1 MKKNLLLA
9 AMIAATLSASAQKD
23 ITPKAYQFANRA
35 VGEQLQIQD
44 AVGGWNSNAFSS
56 EDIKKLAPE
65 GGLVSLNASENKVE
79 AMNATC
85 IVDLGG
91 NVGHVLAVTGASM
104 EGLNEAF
111 AANGLGAVK
120 DAPQGTVKK
129 LQLNFFTDPETTPG
143 ASVVQAD
150 IVVNAWATN
159 TEASQNVW
167 DNFYYMTS
175 DNSVNPNNSNAWKA
189 NGLAITEF
197 CQVDEDG
204 DLVTDDEENPI
215 YDPNRWVR
223 YTTYVGTLG
232 EGGQY
237 SNAIKAKLW
246 TGPNFGNVVLFIKE
260 LSFKTTELN
269 KGSEEFK
276 SQNNHKRTVETYNPD
291 PNKVADAI
299 KNIQAAKNF
308 SISNGT
314 FTSAEYAEVYTLE
327 GKKVFAGTQGQLV
340 PGMYVAKINKVS
352 VKFVVK

>member
-269 KGSEEFK
+269 TGSEEFK

>member
-23 ITPKAYQFANRA
+23 ITPKAYQFANRP

-56 EDIKKLAPE
+56 EEIKKLAPE

-260 LSFKTTELN
+260 LSFKTTDLTTA
-269 KGSEEFK
+269 SEEFK

>member
-269 KGSEEFK
+269 TGSEEFK

-340 PGMYVAKINKVS
+340 SGMYVAKINKVS

>member
-9 AMIAATLSASAQKD
+9 AMIAASLSASAQKD

-35 VGEQLQIQD
+35 VGEQLQVQD

-56 EDIKKLAPE
+56 DEIKKLAPE
-65 GGLVSLNASENKVE
+65 GGLVSLNASEDKAKV
-79 AMNATC
+79 MNASC

-91 NVGHVLAVTGASM
+91 NVGHVLAFAGASM
-104 EGLNEAF
+104 DGLNEAF

-120 DAPQGTVKK
+120 DAPQGTVGQF
-129 LQLNFFTDPETTPG
+129 QLNFYTDPETTPG

-150 IVVNAWATN
+150 IVVNAWGTN

-175 DNSVNPNNSNAWKA
+175 DNSVNPNNSNDWKA
-189 NGLAITEF
+189 NALAITDF
-197 CQVDEDG
+197 CQVDEEG

-215 YDPNRWVR
+215 YDPNRWMR

-260 LSFKTTELN
+260 LSFKTTELTTA
-269 KGSEEFK
+269 SEEFK

-291 PNKVADAI
+291 PNKVTNAI

-308 SISNGT
+308 SVANGT
-314 FTSAEYAEVYTLE
+314 FTSPVAADVYTLE
-327 GKKVFAGTQGQLV
+327 GKKVLSGTQGKLT
-340 PGMYVAKINKVS
+340 PGVYVAKINNVS
-352 VKFVVK
+352 VKFAVK

>member
-65 GGLVSLNASENKVE
+65 GGFVSLNASENKVE

-269 KGSEEFK
+269 TGSEEFK

>member
-9 AMIAATLSASAQKD
+9 AMIAASLSASAQKD

-56 EDIKKLAPE
+56 EEIKKLAPE
-65 GGLVSLNASENKVE
+65 GGFVSLNASENKAE

-111 AANGLGAVK
+111 VANGLGAVK

-129 LQLNFFTDPETTPG
+129 LQLNFYTDPETTPG

-175 DNSVNPNNSNAWKA
+175 DNSVNPNNANAWKA
-189 NGLAITEF
+189 NALSITEF
-197 CQVDEDG
+197 CQVDEEG
-204 DLVTDDEENPI
+204 DLVTDDDENPI

-260 LSFKTTELN
+260 LSFKTTELTTA
-269 KGSEEFK
+269 SEEFK

-291 PNKVADAI
+291 PNKVTNAI

-308 SISNGT
+308 SVVNGT
-314 FTSAEYAEVYTLE
+314 FTSPVAADVYTLE
-327 GKKVFAGTQGQLV
+327 GKKVLSGTQGKLT
-340 PGMYVAKINKVS
+340 PGVYVAKINNVS
-352 VKFVVK
+352 VKFAVK

>member
-23 ITPKAYQFANRA
+23 ITPKAYQFANRP

-56 EDIKKLAPE
+56 EEIKKLAPE

-104 EGLNEAF
+104 DGLNDAF
-111 AANGLGAVK
+111 VANGLGAVK
-120 DAPQGTVKK
+120 DAPLGTVNK
-129 LQLNFFTDPETTPG
+129 LQLNFYTDPETTPG

-150 IVVNAWATN
+150 FVVNAWATN
-159 TEASQNVW
+159 TEAGQYVW
-167 DNFYYMTS
+167 ENFYYMTS
-175 DNSVNPNNSNAWKA
+175 DNSVNPNNSNAWQG
-189 NGLAITEF
+189 NGISITDF
-197 CQVDEDG
+197 CQIDEEG
-204 DLVTDDEENPI
+204 DLVTDEEENPI

-246 TGPNFGNVVLFIKE
+246 TGPTFGNVILFIKE

-269 KGSEEFK
+269 TGSEEFK